1 MILYDSIDQFKM
13 NRSAGQTK
21 RQTMFLVIAAV
32 LALMGTC
39 SAFTPSPNTK
49 MSSSTSLSMVPRFDK
64 KTNRWFTDDPEEMD
78 GSSYGP
84 IGSLYRAGPKPF
96 LQRITNPDIYDQAV
110 LKYMAQ
116 DKCDR
121 KEAQGNM
128 DAYLDNPQDW
138 AYQKTCEKN
147 GAYKKDYANANMEPK
162 QVALTTIWGVGVVYF
177 IGNLVYNSFTG
188 GMMSDSFQRTME
200 LLNGSA

>member
-1 MILYDSIDQFKM
+1 MRLETISRGKRKIDSIDCEV
-13 NRSAGQTK
+13 NGSA
-21 RQTMFLVIAAV
+21 RQTLSQTMPVIAAV
-32 LALMGTC
+32 LALMGTS
-39 SAFTPSPNTK
+39 SAFTPSPNAK
-49 MSSSTSLSMVPRFDK
+49 MPSSSLSMVPRFDK
-64 KTNRWFTDDPEEMD
+64 KTNRWFTDDPEEMA

-96 LQRITNPDIYDQAV
+96 LQRITDPDIYDQAV

-138 AYQKTCEKN
+138 AYQKTSERN
-147 GAYKKDYANANMEPK
+147 GAYKKDYDNANMQPK
-162 QVALTTIWGVGVVYF
+162 QIALTTVWGE
-177 IGNLVYNSFTG
+177 SFFG
-188 GMMSDSFQRTME
+188 GGRCCLFLFLITIICS
-200 LLNGSA
+200 L

>member
-1 MILYDSIDQFKM
+1 M
-13 NRSAGQTK
+13 NGSA
-21 RQTMFLVIAAV
+21 RQTLSQTMPVIAAV
-32 LALMGTC
+32 LALMGTS
-39 SAFTPSPNTK
+39 SAFTPSPNAK
-49 MSSSTSLSMVPRFDK
+49 MLSSSLSMVPRFDK
-64 KTNRWFTDDPEEMD
+64 KTNRWFTDDPEEMA

-96 LQRITNPDIYDQAV
+96 LQRITDPDIYDQAV

-138 AYQKTCEKN
+138 AYQKTSERN
-147 GAYKKDYANANMEPK
+147 GAYKKDYANANMQPK
-162 QVALTTIWGVGVVYF
+162 QIALTTVWGESFFIFFGTTAVY
-177 IGNLVYNSFTG
+177 SC
-188 GMMSDSFQRTME
+188 S
-200 LLNGSA
+200 